1 MNYRLVVNQNRTQ
14 MCQFCEYFDDVLAG
28 KSQHHRAPITLKLS
42 DGTMEFDEFILRLL
56 IPYCRAYLDNTPGS
70 RKIEIDATKSDLV
83 MMLKH
88 TLHSRFEKIL
98 TLDSETAHRLIRV
111 ADFLSMTTTCIM
123 NLFNSV
129 PCMIDA
135 RTTNHLLD
143 IITEFPIYFTV
154 DDLLGVLHNH
164 YYYRGVSRYCK
175 SHNGKLKGNTLR
187 EIVINALSSGFFI
200 ESGSKYHYLTNLFS
214 VRQLRKLVDFTH
226 LTSFEPSDIED
237 AIEKSVTKM
246 KEKIGINLFRD
257 VI

>member
-1 MNYRLVVNQNRTQ
+1 
-14 MCQFCEYFDDVLAG
+14 
-28 KSQHHRAPITLKLS
+28 
-42 DGTMEFDEFILRLL
+42 
-56 IPYCRAYLDNTPGS
+56 
-70 RKIEIDATKSDLV
+70 
-83 MMLKH
+83 
-88 TLHSRFEKIL
+88 
-98 TLDSETAHRLIRV
+98 
-111 ADFLSMTTTCIM
+111 
-123 NLFNSV
+123 
-129 PCMIDA
+129 MIDA